1 LYFQT
6 VKFVNIF
13 YKIIISM
20 SKSVLL
26 KSSIAKKYW
35 MAFTGLFLCLFLVG
49 HLLGNLQLILSHGE
63 EGRRAFNEYAYFMQH
78 NPLIKIMSY
87 VTYISL
93 LFHAID
99 GIMLAVQNKKARPVQ
114 YAMNNAA
121 SNSSSA
127 SRMMA
132 ILGSI
137 ILIFIAT
144 HMVNFWAKMHNFGE
158 GLNLHTITKVME
170 NETVGQDPTTGAPIQ
185 KDISVDYVLT
195 TKGDYQQFSFVH
207 PFSGKVEKVFD
218 VKHDTQLYDKKT
230 KLNIAEGYKDLHT
243 SVMTFFGKDVQG
255 QKANEYALF
264 AVLFY
269 TFSMIVMGFHL
280 KHGFAAAFQT
290 LGLRHPRYTPI
301 INLVA
306 ILFWA
311 VIPAAFAA
319 IPIIIKFNLI

>member
-1 LYFQT
+1 
-6 VKFVNIF
+6 
-13 YKIIISM
+13 M

-49 HLLGNLQLILSHGE
+49 HLLGNLQLFAGGE

-87 VTYISL
+87 VTYISI

-114 YAMNNAA
+114 YAMSNAA
-121 SNSSSA
+121 ANSSSA

-137 ILIFIAT
+137 VLIFIAT
-144 HMVNFWAKMHNFGE
+144 HMVHFWAKMHNIFGD
-158 GLNLHTITKVME
+158 GLNLHTTTKIME

-195 TKGDYQQFSFVH
+195 TKGDYQQFAYVN
-207 PFSGKVEKVFD
+207 PFTNKKEVVFD
-218 VKHDTQLYDKKT
+218 VKDETKLYDKKT
-230 KLNIAEGYKDLHT
+230 KLNVGEGYKDLHT
-243 SVMTFFGKDVQG
+243 SVITFFGKDAQG
-255 QKANEYALF
+255 QKKNEYALF

-269 TFSMIVMGFHL
+269 VLSMAVMGFHL
-280 KHGFAAAFQT
+280 KHGFASAFQT

-301 INLVA
+301 INTVA
-306 ILFWA
+306 VLFWA
-311 VIPAAFAA
+311 VIPAAFAS
-319 IPIIIKFNLI
+319 IPAYILFFY